1 MLFIFFRRF
10 LNKHGLIGMFGDT
23 PVNGVQKIGFLLLP
37 NYSMIAFSSALDA
50 LCQANDLTG
59 RPLYEPVI
67 LSTDGEP
74 VRASNGK
81 AQLVDKA
88 IWDVSTI
95 PMIVVCA
102 SELPQRAASR
112 SILVWLQRQARHGA
126 VVGGI
131 VTGSHVLA
139 RAGLL
144 DGYRAT
150 IHWEELDSF
159 AETFPDVD
167 AVQDIFVIDRN
178 RFTAA
183 AATASLDMM
192 LHLIRLQHG
201 PELAT
206 HVADEF
212 TYPGMREARSPQRQT
227 IAQRMA
233 IRSLKLSQA
242 ISLMADNLED
252 TVVTAAIAHQV
263 GLSTRGLER
272 LFRKWLN
279 TTPARYHRQL
289 RLERARTLVQQTNLP
304 MLEVAVRCGF
314 GSAAHFSQSYS
325 GFFGHPPSADRGFTR
340 IDG

>member
-1 MLFIFFRRF
+1 
-10 LNKHGLIGMFGDT
+10 MFGDA
-23 PVNGVQKIGFLLLP
+23 PRGSIQKVGFLLLP

-50 LCQANDLTG
+50 LCQANDVT
-59 RPLYEPVI
+59 RRKLYDPVI
-67 LSTDGEP
+67 LSADGEP
-74 VRASNGK
+74 VKASNGK
-81 AQLVDKA
+81 AHLVDQA
-88 IWDVSTI
+88 IWDVSSL

-102 SELPQRAASR
+102 SETPQHAAPQPV
-112 SILVWLQRQARHGA
+112 LVWLQRQARHGA
-126 VVGGI
+126 DMGGI
-131 VTGSHVLA
+131 VSGAHILA

-150 IHWEELDSF
+150 IHWEVLDSF
-159 AETFPDVD
+159 AESFPEVD

-212 TYPGMREARSPQRQT
+212 TYPGMRDPHSPQRQSV
-227 IAQRMA
+227 AERLMV
-233 IRSLKLSQA
+233 RSPKLSRA
-242 ISLMADNLED
+242 IDFMSDSLEEPLAVLE
-252 TVVTAAIAHQV
+252 IANRV

-272 LFRKWLN
+272 LFRKWMN

-289 RLERARTLVQQTNLP
+289 RLERARTLVRQTALP
-304 MLEVAVRCGF
+304 MLEIALRCGF

-325 GFFGHPPSADRGFTR
+325 AFFGHPPTADRGYTR

>member
-1 MLFIFFRRF
+1 
-10 LNKHGLIGMFGDT
+10 MFGDS
-23 PVNGVQKIGFLLLP
+23 PKGGVQKIGFLLLSR
-37 NYSMIAFSSALDA
+37 YSMIAFSSALDA
-50 LCQANDLTG
+50 LCQANDVTG
-59 RPLYEPVI
+59 RLLYDPTV
-67 LSTDGEP
+67 LSIDGSP

-81 AQLVDKA
+81 AQLVDNA
-88 IWDVSTI
+88 IWDISSI

-102 SELPQRAASR
+102 SETPQHAAPKSV
-112 SILVWLQRQARHGA
+112 LVWLQRQARHGA
-126 VVGGI
+126 DMGAI
-131 VTGSHVLA
+131 VSGSHILA

-159 AETFPDVD
+159 AESFPNVD

-212 TYPGMREARSPQRQT
+212 TYPGMREPGSPQRQSV
-227 IAQRMA
+227 AERVQM
-233 IRSLKLSQA
+233 RSPKLSQA
-242 ISLMADNLED
+242 INYMTDSPEEPLAVPL
-252 TVVTAAIAHQV
+252 IARQV
-263 GLSTRGLER
+263 GLSTRALER
-272 LFRKWLN
+272 LFRKWMN

-289 RLERARTLVQQTNLP
+289 RLERARNLVRQTSLP
-304 MLEVAVRCGF
+304 MLEIAVRCGF

-325 GFFGHPPSADRGFTR
+325 GFFGHPPSADRGYTR
-340 IDG
+340 VDG